1 MWLIKVQK
9 NDLKPI
15 LVRIPILIQ
24 TSAKS
29 QVLSAVTDLDYQTLH
44 VHIGNTNNKIA
55 NLRFFNVNRP
65 KLLNKRQD
73 IYTE

>member
-29 QVLSAVTDLDYQTLH
+29 QVLSASTDLDYQTLQ

-55 NLRFFNVNRP
+55 NLRFFNVNCP